1 MPATQIEVLTSGI
14 WQTTSTVISRGGA
27 CLVIDPAY
35 FPRELEAIARCA
47 AERGRTAAVAF
58 THGHWDHVMGHALWP
73 AAPVWMNAQLAAAI
87 DEGAPRAAGYLQDAR
102 EFDSRWYVPRPSGY
116 AWPATRRALADGER
130 VRLGEA
136 EGGEEAEAVE
146 LLALHLPGH
155 SPDGLGLLMEREGIL
170 LTGDHL
176 SPCEIPFVDE
186 LAAYRAT
193 LARLISLLEDG
204 VSEVIPGHGPR
215 LTAREALAIA
225 RADRDYL
232 ERLHEAAGRGDG
244 SAALALELPRAAEVV
259 GMRDAH
265 RENCTKLGLALPA

>member
-1 MPATQIEVLTSGI
+1 MQIEVLTSGI

-47 AERGRTAAVAF
+47 AERGRTAALAF
-58 THGHWDHVMGHALWP
+58 THGHWDHVMGHARWP
-73 AAPVWMNAQLAAAI
+73 DVPVWMNAQLAAAI

-130 VRLGEA
+130 VSLGEP
-136 EGGEEAEAVE
+136 EAAE

-155 SPDGLGLLMEREGIL
+155 SPDGLGLLVEREGVL
-170 LTGDHL
+170 LAGDHL

-204 VSEVIPGHGPR
+204 VREVIPGHGPR
-215 LTAREALAIA
+215 LTAHQALAIA

-232 ERLHEAAGRGDG
+232 ARLHEAAERGDG
-244 SAALALELPRAAEVV
+244 RAALALELPRAAEVV
-259 GMRDAH
+259 GMREAH
-265 RENCTKLGLALPA
+265 RKNCTKLGLALPT